1 MPAVAASAVDL
12 LVIATSLV
20 AAWQVRVNFDLFA
33 DLDKAGVI
41 GRHASVPI
49 ALAWLACL
57 ALAGAYNST
66 DMGAGTMEYK
76 SVIQGTLL
84 TAGLI
89 GVGAFLLDYP
99 LSQGFFLV
107 TFLVGLPLIP
117 LARYVLRHRIHKLHR
132 SGVLLQSVVLVGDPQ
147 QVDEIA
153 RVMRRETWLGYDL
166 LGAIVPPMDEVVE
179 TPGGL
184 SVLGSTNRTEALVH
198 EWEPDLVFF
207 VGGAVNSAQE
217 MRRLAWALEESGAR
231 IMVLPSLTEVAG
243 DRIRIRPAA
252 GLPMLELEGP
262 ASRTTTRVL
271 KRWFDVIGAT
281 AILVLAS
288 PIFLATALAI
298 KLHDNGPVFYRQI
311 RSGRDGVLFGCYKF
325 RSMVVDAEAKLAQ
338 VANQHG
344 GDHVLFKA
352 KNDPRITGP
361 GRFLRRFSIDEL
373 PQLLNVI
380 QGSMSLVGPRPPL
393 PSEVAKYS
401 SDAYRRLAVR
411 PGMTGLW
418 QVSGRSDLSWDDTVR
433 LDLFYVDNWSMLRDL
448 AILLRT
454 AQAVV
459 GSRGAY

>member
-1 MPAVAASAVDL
+1 
-12 LVIATSLV
+12 
-20 AAWQVRVNFDLFA
+20 
-33 DLDKAGVI
+33 
-41 GRHASVPI
+41 
-49 ALAWLACL
+49 
-57 ALAGAYNST
+57 
-66 DMGAGTMEYK
+66 
-76 SVIQGTLL
+76 
-84 TAGLI
+84 
-89 GVGAFLLDYP
+89 
-99 LSQGFFLV
+99 
-107 TFLVGLPLIP
+107 
-117 LARYVLRHRIHKLHR
+117 
-132 SGVLLQSVVLVGDPQ
+132 
-147 QVDEIA
+147 
-153 RVMRRETWLGYDL
+153 
-166 LGAIVPPMDEVVE
+166 
-179 TPGGL
+179 
-184 SVLGSTNRTEALVH
+184 
-198 EWEPDLVFF
+198 
-207 VGGAVNSAQE
+207 
-217 MRRLAWALEESGAR
+217 
-231 IMVLPSLTEVAG
+231 
-243 DRIRIRPAA
+243 
-252 GLPMLELEGP
+252 
-262 ASRTTTRVL
+262 
-271 KRWFDVIGAT
+271 
-281 AILVLAS
+281 
-288 PIFLATALAI
+288 
-298 KLHDNGPVFYRQI
+298 VFYRQI

-361 GRFLRRFSIDEL
+361 GRFIRRFSIDEL

>member
-1 MPAVAASAVDL
+1 
-12 LVIATSLV
+12 
-20 AAWQVRVNFDLFA
+20 
-33 DLDKAGVI
+33 
-41 GRHASVPI
+41 
-49 ALAWLACL
+49 
-57 ALAGAYNST
+57 
-66 DMGAGTMEYK
+66 
-76 SVIQGTLL
+76 
-84 TAGLI
+84 
-89 GVGAFLLDYP
+89 
-99 LSQGFFLV
+99 
-107 TFLVGLPLIP
+107 
-117 LARYVLRHRIHKLHR
+117 
-132 SGVLLQSVVLVGDPQ
+132 
-147 QVDEIA
+147 
-153 RVMRRETWLGYDL
+153 
-166 LGAIVPPMDEVVE
+166 
-179 TPGGL
+179 
-184 SVLGSTNRTEALVH
+184 
-198 EWEPDLVFF
+198 
-207 VGGAVNSAQE
+207 
-217 MRRLAWALEESGAR
+217 
-231 IMVLPSLTEVAG
+231 MVLPSLTEVAG

-352 KNDPRITGP
+352 KNDP
-361 GRFLRRFSIDEL
+361 
-373 PQLLNVI
+373 
-380 QGSMSLVGPRPPL
+380 
-393 PSEVAKYS
+393 
-401 SDAYRRLAVR
+401 
-411 PGMTGLW
+411 GMTGLW